1 MTAQGAEQ
9 AADVLVIRGLRKT
22 FGSSVVLDD
31 VDLSVRRGEI
41 HALVGQNGSGKST
54 LIKVLSGVYTA
65 DAGTLTMDGRPLSA
79 PVRVSELR
87 RHGLAVVHQDLGLV
101 PDLTVLENIR
111 IGHYTR
117 SRLSRRIRWDIE
129 RAAAERTLSWLDADF
144 GLDQRVA
151 ALHAGQ
157 RAVVAIARAL
167 QAQRDGSGLIVF
179 DESTQSLPREVLED
193 FYATVRRIARTGTAI
208 LMVSHRLDEVLRLA
222 DRISVLR
229 DGRLALAGQPSRE
242 LTEASLSHVVL
253 GRELDRAAPWR
264 HSPPTVAS
272 GPAVLEA
279 RGLRGGLLR
288 GLDAVLRSGEVVG
301 VTGRTESGHEE
312 LPYALAGVT
321 DAHGELTVRGR
332 AVSLPCRDRG
342 QLTASGVVLVPQ
354 HRLADGLAAQLSAME
369 NLTLPRVARRGWL
382 FLRRGWQ
389 LREFATAV
397 ASMRIAPPDAG
408 ASVSAFSGG
417 NQQKI
422 LLAKWLLDAP
432 SVLLMHEPTQ
442 AVDVGARLE
451 ILTAIRRT
459 AGQGAAVLISS
470 IEAQDLAFVCDR
482 VLVLADGVPV
492 CELTGPC
499 SAEDITTAVYG
510 ASGVPDTS
518 DTRTPQAPRPTD
530 GPETS
535 RDQAPAAPHLDLA
548 NKPTYRSSH

>member
-1 MTAQGAEQ
+1 MNAQTAER
-9 AADVLVIRGLRKT
+9 AADDVLVIRGLRKT

-31 VDLSVRRGEI
+31 IDLSVRRGEI

-54 LIKVLSGVYTA
+54 LIKVLSGVHTA

-101 PDLTVLENIR
+101 PGLTVLENVR
-111 IGHYTR
+111 VGHYTR

-144 GLDQRVA
+144 GLDQRVS

-179 DESTQSLPREVLED
+179 DESTQSLPREVLQG
-193 FYATVRRIARTGTAI
+193 FHATVRRIARTGTAI
-208 LMVSHRLDEVLRLA
+208 LLVSHRLDEVLGLA
-222 DRISVLR
+222 DRVSVLR
-229 DGRLALAGQPSRE
+229 DGRLALAGQPSRD

-253 GRELDRAAPWR
+253 GRELDQAAPWQQ
-264 HSPPTVAS
+264 SPHAAAS
-272 GPAVLEA
+272 GPALLEA
-279 RGLRGGLLR
+279 RGLRGSLLR
-288 GLDAVLRSGEVVG
+288 GLDVALRPGEVVG
-301 VTGRTESGHEE
+301 VTGRTESGYEE
-312 LPYALAGVT
+312 SPYALAGVT
-321 DAHGELTVRGR
+321 AARGELTVRGQ
-332 AVSLPCRDRG
+332 AVSLPCRDRS

-354 HRLADGLAAQLSAME
+354 HRLAEGLAAQLSALE
-369 NLTLPRVARRGWL
+369 NLTLPRVARRGRP

-397 ASMRIAPPDAG
+397 ASMRITPPDAS

-422 LLAKWLLDAP
+422 LLAKWLLGSP
-432 SVLLMHEPTQ
+432 SVLLLHEPTQ

-459 AGQGAAVLISS
+459 ADQGAAVLISS

-482 VLVLADGVPV
+482 VLVLADGVAV
-492 CELTGPC
+492 RELTGPC
-499 SAEDITTAVYG
+499 SAEDISTAVYG
-510 ASGVPDTS
+510 APGVPDAS
-518 DTRTPQAPRPTD
+518 SASNPP
-530 GPETS
+530 S
-535 RDQAPAAPHLDLA
+535 AASA
-548 NKPTYRSSH
+548 QIN

>member
-9 AADVLVIRGLRKT
+9 AADVLVISGLRKT

-144 GLDQRVA
+144 GLDQRLA

-208 LMVSHRLDEVLRLA
+208 LLVSHRLDEVLGLA

-264 HSPPTVAS
+264 HSPPPAAS
-272 GPAVLEA
+272 GPALLEA
-279 RGLRGGLLR
+279 RGLRAGQLR
-288 GLDAVLRSGEVVG
+288 GVDVALRPGEVVG

-312 LPYALAGVT
+312 LPYVLAGVT
-321 DAHGELTVRGR
+321 DASGVLTVRGQ
-332 AVSLPCRDRG
+332 AVSLPCRNRA
-342 QLTASGVVLVPQ
+342 QLTARGVVLVPQ
-354 HRLADGLAAQLSAME
+354 HRLADGLATQLSAME
-369 NLTLPRVARRGWL
+369 NLTLPRVARRGWPV
-382 FLRRGWQ
+382 LRRGWQ
-389 LREFATAV
+389 LQEFATAV
-397 ASMRIAPPDAG
+397 ASMRITPPDAG
-408 ASVSAFSGG
+408 ASISAFSGG

-459 AGQGAAVLISS
+459 AEQGAAVLISS
-470 IEAQDLAFVCDR
+470 IEAQGLAFVCDR
-482 VLVLADGVPV
+482 VLVLAGGVAV
-492 CELTGPC
+492 RELTGPC

-510 ASGVPDTS
+510 ASGVPDAS
-518 DTRTPQAPRPTD
+518 HTPATPSARPTD
-530 GPETS
+530 GP
-535 RDQAPAAPHLDLA
+535 
-548 NKPTYRSSH
+548 